1 MPDTTLAAWH
11 NQGTTYLTVLKTIFS
26 TDTYLNSLCDN
37 SEEETPDNNLAHMLE
52 TVCDRGLDAVLHD
65 LAD

>member
-1 MPDTTLAAWH
+1 M
-11 NQGTTYLTVLKTIFS
+11 VLKTIFS

-37 SEEETPDNNLAHMLE
+37 SEEETPDNDLAHMLE